1 MKYYGLI
8 AKTDKNDANIGLP
21 LWMHLKDTMG
31 IALKLVEE
39 WVPESVL
46 KATGMDLETFRK
58 TTVFLAGVHDIGK
71 ATSYF
76 QSVITKECIEQR
88 DILARCG
95 FEINDKYLAQGKT
108 PHAWAGQWILQSEE
122 MAFDVP
128 KTIAV
133 AVGAHHGKPYEY
145 ISVLNG
151 CKDLLKVYPENFY
164 GRETARGQ
172 IGKDIWTQ
180 CWEEI
185 IQEAMLAAGFH
196 ETAEIPELTH
206 EAQIIL
212 SGLIIVADWLASN
225 TDFFPLIPFY
235 DFESAGFDAYGDRV
249 EIGWEKARFPKRWI
263 SCAYRMDSNLFRERF
278 GFYPNNV
285 QAQVLESVNRFKEP
299 GIFILEA
306 PMGSGKTEAALAA
319 AEVIANRSECSG
331 IFFGLPTQATSNG
344 LFGRLYDWASQVSVE
359 TENAIRLAHGAS
371 DYNEEYMGHFFGGSS
386 RVDEDED
393 NDEERET
400 LTVHPWFQGNKRAL
414 LADFV
419 VGTVD
424 QFLMASLKRKHFML
438 RHIGLAGKV
447 VVIDE
452 CHAYDT
458 YMNQYL
464 EESIQWMAA
473 YGISVIL
480 LSATLPCDRRKKLVE
495 KYAKAY
501 SKYHLGKK
509 KRDKSDDRQG
519 WDIEEAY
526 PLLTWTDGEKVRQEI
541 LSFPRHKTK
550 VEVAWLSSLKEMI
563 SVLEDHLSE
572 GGCACIIVNTVKM
585 AQEIYRELTEQ
596 MDGYE
601 VILYHAQ
608 FTITDRN
615 RKEKYL
621 MERMGKNSE
630 LKDRNRVILIGTQVL
645 EQSLDYDADIMFTQL
660 CPMDLLLQRMGRLHR
675 HKDRVDRPQRVSS
688 PKCFVLGE
696 EEAAYD
702 EGTEKIY
709 GEYLLEKTKSILLHE
724 VVLPDDIS
732 SLVQNVYREPKESDD
747 DAFKISGYDEYARK
761 QQNQKARAEQFLL
774 SHNGVS
780 GKTIEN
786 ILRNQDTTDERYAES
801 SVRDAA
807 SSIEVLLMKRGED
820 DKIVFVDE
828 SHGEFYIDRWAVPDF
843 KVGKKIAQER
853 LRLPHVFCYNE
864 RSVIDEL
871 EERNIR
877 ELSAWQECPWLQG
890 ELILL
895 LDQEGK
901 TELNGY
907 ILSYDGEKG
916 LVCIRKD
923 T

>member
-1 MKYYGLI
+1 MKYHGLI
-8 AKTDKNDANIGLP
+8 AKTDKNDADVGLP

-46 KATGMDLETFRK
+46 EATGMDLENFKR
-58 TTVFLAGVHDIGK
+58 TTVFLAGIHDIGK

-76 QSVITKECIEQR
+76 QSVITKGCIEQR

-95 FEINDKYLAQGKT
+95 FEMNDKYLAQGKT

-122 MAFDVP
+122 MAFNIP
-128 KTIAV
+128 KTAAV
-133 AVGAHHGKPYEY
+133 VIGAHHGKPYEY

-164 GRETARGQ
+164 GRETVREK
-172 IGKDIWTQ
+172 IGKDIWID
-180 CWEEI
+180 CWKDI
-185 IQEAMLAAGFH
+185 IQDAISEAGFDKV
-196 ETAEIPELTH
+196 TEIPELTY
-206 EAQIIL
+206 EAQIIF

-225 TDFFPLIPFY
+225 TYFFPLISF
-235 DFESAGFDAYGDRV
+235 DVFESVGLDVYGDRV
-249 EIGWEKARFPKRWI
+249 EKGWEKAQFPERWK
-263 SCAYRMDSNLFRERF
+263 SCTYRMDSTLFQERF
-278 GFYPNNV
+278 GFHANSM
-285 QAQVLESVNRFKEP
+285 QMQVLENINRFKEP

-306 PMGSGKTEAALAA
+306 PMGSGKTEAAFAA
-319 AEVIANRSECSG
+319 AEVIAHRSNCSG

-386 RVDEDED
+386 RVDEDE
-393 NDEERET
+393 ERET

-419 VGTVD
+419 IGTVD
-424 QFLMASLKRKHFML
+424 QFLMASLKRKFFML

-447 VVIDE
+447 IVIDE

-480 LSATLPCDRRKKLVE
+480 LSATLPCERRKKLID

-501 SKYHLGKK
+501 SKCHLGKK
-509 KRDKSDDRQG
+509 KRDKSDDKQG

-526 PLLTWTDGEKVRQEI
+526 PLLTWTDGERVQQEI
-541 LSFPRHKTK
+541 LSIPSHKTK
-550 VEVAWLSSLKEMI
+550 VEIAWLSSLKEMI
-563 SVLEDHLSE
+563 SVLEDHISE

-585 AQEIYRELTEQ
+585 AQKIYFELTEQ
-596 MDGYE
+596 MDGYK

-621 MERMGKNSE
+621 MERMGKTSKPE
-630 LKDRNRVILIGTQVL
+630 DRNRVILIGTQVL
-645 EQSLDYDADIMFTQL
+645 EQSLDYDADIMITQL

-675 HKDRVDRPQRVSS
+675 HEDRVDRPQRVSS

-709 GEYLLEKTKSILLHE
+709 GEYLLEKTKSILPHE
-724 VVLPDDIS
+724 IVFPDDIS
-732 SLVQNVYREPKESDD
+732 SLVQNVYRELKESDD
-747 DAFKISGYDEYARK
+747 DALKIPGYDEDARK
-761 QQNQKARAEQFLL
+761 RQDQKGRAEQFLL

-828 SHGEFYIDRWAVPDF
+828 SHGEFYFDSWAVPDF
-843 KVGKKIAQER
+843 EVGKKIAQER

-864 RSVIDEL
+864 RKVIDEL
-871 EERNIR
+871 EERNIK
-877 ELSAWQECPWLQG
+877 ELSTWQKCPWLQG

-923 T
+923 TH